1 MNTATEELIPE
12 LETIKQQLK
21 TTWCAGNYA
30 DIAKTLEH
38 SALDFLKRHPVKRDG
53 KVLDV
58 ACGSGQVAIPA
69 ARAGAEAVGV
79 DIADNLIDQARD
91 RAAQEGLNVQFDI
104 GDAEMLPY
112 EDNSFDQVYS
122 VIGAMF
128 APRPERVAEELK
140 RVCKP
145 GGEIIMAN
153 WTPEGFVGHFFK
165 TVGKHAPP
173 PAGMPSPLMWGQE
186 QHVRKFFGS
195 DIKALRTDKQYFEF
209 RYTSPVSEI
218 VDFYRQYFGPVNRAF
233 ARLDKSGQD
242 TLRRDLKR
250 LWSSHNQ
257 ATDGT
262 IYIQGEVLEI
272 VANPA

>member
-1 MNTATEELIPE
+1 MNAVTEELIPE
-12 LETIKQQLK
+12 IEKIKQQLK
-21 TTWCAGNYA
+21 ATWCAGNYA
-30 DIAKTLEH
+30 DIAKSLER
-38 SALDFLKRHPVKRDG
+38 SALDFLKRHPVKSGG

-58 ACGSGQVAIPA
+58 ACGAGQVAIPA
-69 ARAGAEAVGV
+69 ARAGAKAVGV

-91 RAAQEGLNVQFDI
+91 RASQEGLDVRFDV

-112 EDNSFDQVYS
+112 DDNTFDQVYS

-128 APRPERVAEELK
+128 APRPERVAAELK

-145 GGEIIMAN
+145 DGEIIMAN

-186 QHVRKFFGS
+186 SHVRERFG
-195 DIKALRTDKQYFEF
+195 DDVKALQTNKQFFEF
-209 RYTSPVSEI
+209 RYTLPIPEI

-233 ARLDKSGQD
+233 ARLDEPGQ
-242 TLRRDLKR
+242 TALQRDLEQ
-250 LWSSHNQ
+250 LWSAHNQ
-257 ATDGT
+257 ANDGT
-262 IYIQGEVLEI
+262 VYVKGEVLET
-272 VANPA
+272 VVKR